1 MPEPRGDSYEYKA
14 TLLCSSTENI
24 AKQNYVL
31 PSILIVACQQVI
43 CITTDCTM
51 LFQFHMNQ
59 HTGAKPYKCPFCD
72 KSFASS
78 GNCYSHR
85 NRMHP
90 EEKQGVTVRN
100 IVPASPPTLR
110 PIAPKP
116 DPKKSPY
123 HNLTSI
129 NGIIKFKCHLC
140 EHSFVKKEN
149 FNVSIIFINKHAI
162 KCMVINNNCDFF
174 LEQLPTIVL

>member
-1 MPEPRGDSYEYKA
+1 
-14 TLLCSSTENI
+14 
-24 AKQNYVL
+24 
-31 PSILIVACQQVI
+31 
-43 CITTDCTM
+43 
-51 LFQFHMNQ
+51 MNQ
-59 HTGAKPYKCPFCD
+59 HTGAKPYKCPFCE

-90 EEKQGVTVRN
+90 EEKTDRTVVK
-100 IVPASPPTLR
+100 IAAPASPPTLR

-116 DPKKSPY
+116 VPVKSY
-123 HNLTSI
+123 QNNLTSI

-149 FNVSIIFINKHAI
+149 FNVSIS
-162 KCMVINNNCDFF
+162 VW
-174 LEQLPTIVL
+174 IVLINC